1 MNIKQITPEYLK
13 AEFQKGKSVK
23 DIAAEHYVSPSAIS
37 HIVSRYEKAGLLRPL
52 DRCVIPPAL
61 LSDIHKGVISIYSV
75 EKQTGKSYR
84 YIKRYVDMLGDP

>member
-13 AEFQKGKSVK
+13 EEFKKGKSIK

-37 HIVSRYEKAGLLRPL
+37 HIVSRYEKAGLLKPL
-52 DRCVIPPAL
+52 DRCVIPSAH
-61 LSDIHKGVISIYSV
+61 LSDIRKGVISIYSV

-84 YIKRYVDMLGDP
+84 YIKRYVDMLDDP

>member
-52 DRCVIPPAL
+52 DRCVIPPTL
-61 LSDIHKGVISIYSV
+61 LSDIRKGVISIYSV
-75 EKQTGKSYR
+75 EKQSGKSYR
-84 YIKRYVDMLGDP
+84 YIKRYVDMLDDS